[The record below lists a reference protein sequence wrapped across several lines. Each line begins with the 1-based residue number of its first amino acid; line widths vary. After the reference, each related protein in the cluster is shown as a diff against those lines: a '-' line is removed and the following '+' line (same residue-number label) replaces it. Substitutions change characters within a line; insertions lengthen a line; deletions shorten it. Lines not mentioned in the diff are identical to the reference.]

1 MWMWILIGFT
11 IVTKVHGSSDGR
23 FPKSCESMA
32 PVHVSRGGILYT
44 PQTTDPPFMVD
55 YLPIS
60 KPGEPITVL
69 LKSKQSTNF
78 RGFLL
83 EAREVE
89 DKGRPVGKFIM
100 LEPDTTQLLTC
111 GDLTDSAVSQTN
123 NRQKNLIRVNWTA
136 QGQEQEL
143 NVIFRATFV
152 QSFTTFWERVSVPL
166 PQPTST
172 PEPSTTTST
181 PEPSTTTSTPEPSTT
196 ANTPEPST
204 TTSTPEPSTTTST
217 PEPSTTTSTP
227 HPSTTTS
234 TPEPCTTSTPEPS
247 TTTSTP
253 EPSTTTSTPHPS
265 TTTSTPQPSPT
276 TSTPKPSTT
285 TSIPK
290 PSTTKSTTEPLLK
303 DPCTTPFNIG
313 ERETTMLMCL
323 DCVLEEIKLE
333 ISNVITVL
341 FASSPFY
348 HYVNKVSKIV
358 GSTLCAAVEILSLIL
373 VCAGDS
379 CKVTLIALVCVVIV
393 INSIELVIVSLS
405 IGSSHELK
413 GISDFAVKVC
423 FVIHEI
429 FTSAFL
435 QRVLGY

>member
-1 MWMWILIGFT
+1 
-11 IVTKVHGSSDGR
+11 
-23 FPKSCESMA
+23 MA
-32 PVHVSRGGILYT
+32 PVHYSRAEY
-44 PQTTDPPFMVD
+44 
-55 YLPIS
+55 YNKYS
-60 KPGEPITVL
+60 
-69 LKSKQSTNF
+69 
-78 RGFLL
+78 
-83 EAREVE
+83 
-89 DKGRPVGKFIM
+89 
-100 LEPDTTQLLTC
+100 
-111 GDLTDSAVSQTN
+111 
-123 NRQKNLIRVNWTA
+123 
-136 QGQEQEL
+136 
-143 NVIFRATFV
+143 RAEYYNKY
-152 QSFTTFWERVSVPL
+152 SRAEYYNKYSRAEYYNKYSRAEYYNKY
-166 PQPTST
+166 SRA
-172 PEPSTTTST
+172 EYYNKYSRA
-181 PEPSTTTSTPEPSTT
+181 EYY
-196 ANTPEPST
+196 NKY
-204 TTSTPEPSTTTST
+204 
-217 PEPSTTTSTP
+217 
-227 HPSTTTS
+227 
-234 TPEPCTTSTPEPS
+234 
-247 TTTSTP
+247 
-253 EPSTTTSTPHPS
+253 
-265 TTTSTPQPSPT
+265 
-276 TSTPKPSTT
+276 STPKYYNKYSRAVYYKYSTAKSYNKYSET
-285 TSIPK
+285 KYYNKYSRAVYYKYSTAKSYNK
-290 PSTTKSTTEPLLK
+290 YSRAEYYNKYSRAEYYNNTTKSTTEPLLK

-423 FVIHEI
+423 FIIHEI